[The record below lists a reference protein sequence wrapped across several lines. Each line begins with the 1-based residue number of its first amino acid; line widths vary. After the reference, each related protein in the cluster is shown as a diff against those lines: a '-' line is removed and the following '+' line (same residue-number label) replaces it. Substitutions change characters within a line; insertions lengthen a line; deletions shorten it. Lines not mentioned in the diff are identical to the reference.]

1 MCTCNGRG
9 EDVPEDETA
18 LGARVVIPLTKHL
31 EGKNH
36 HVYCDN
42 FFTSPY
48 LFVKLHK
55 QGFYA
60 NGTLCL
66 STKGLPSDL
75 KIGSKRSKK
84 AQASLARELL
94 AR

>member
-1 MCTCNGRG
+1 MHCLSIAI
-9 EDVPEDETA
+9 DVPEHAEIT
-18 LGARVVIPLTKHL
+18 LGARVVISLTKHL
-31 EGKNH
+31 ERKNH

-48 LFVKLHK
+48 LFVKLQQK
-55 QGFYA
+55 GFYA

-84 AQASLARELL
+84 AQASLGIEE
-94 AR
+94 